1 MENFRPFDSRDELL
15 REYLIHSPNDR
26 KDKDWIIVLRNK
38 FNSFTRV
45 FRFEGNSE
53 FPCDTED
60 GYVLDLDTLYENYTF
75 LDGSPCGMIE
85 ESETVSEETESEC
98 TDCTEEAS
106 LYEQV
111 KALSI
116 EPSLKEHLLEQVR
129 SLNKLNSQLEDDV
142 HDCRVEIK
150 KMKEIIFKLTYE
162 LYGE

>member
-1 MENFRPFDSRDELL
+1 MQNFRPFDSRDELI
-15 REYLIHSPNDR
+15 REYLIHSSSDR

-60 GYVLDLDTLYENYTF
+60 GYVLDWDTLYENYTF
-75 LDGSPCGMIE
+75 LDGSPCGLFE
-85 ESETVSEETESEC
+85 KVNEN
-98 TDCTEEAS
+98 TDSKCDCLEEAS

-129 SLNKLNSQLEDDV
+129 SLNKLNSQLEDDL

-150 KMKEIIFKLTYE
+150 NMKEIIFKLTSE
-162 LYGE
+162 LYGR

>member
-1 MENFRPFDSRDELL
+1 MEKFRPFDSRDELIG
-15 REYLIHSPNDR
+15 EYLIHSSSDR
-26 KDKDWIIVLRNK
+26 KEKDWIIVLRNK

-60 GYVLDLDTLYENYTF
+60 GYVLDWDTLYENYTF

-85 ESETVSEETESEC
+85 ESETVNEN
-98 TDCTEEAS
+98 TDSKGDCLEEAS
-106 LYEQV
+106 LYEQIQ
-111 KALSI
+111 ALSI
-116 EPSLKEHLLEQVR
+116 EPSVKEHLLEQVR
-129 SLNKLNSQLEDDV
+129 SLNKLNSQLEDDL